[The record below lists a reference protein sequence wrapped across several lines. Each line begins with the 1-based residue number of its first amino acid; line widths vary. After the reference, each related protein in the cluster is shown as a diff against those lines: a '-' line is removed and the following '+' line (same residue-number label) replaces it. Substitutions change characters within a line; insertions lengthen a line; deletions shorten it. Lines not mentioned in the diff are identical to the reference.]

1 MKGEKKLSSDKK
13 KRSRKKRGA
22 GRVRDRLKFD
32 IDTSELYPLSR
43 REEASFYDDDA
54 PVTENSDIEI
64 SAEEG
69 CEQEDPVSDYSGPE
83 ALNPKTLNPEGLKTE
98 DFGTEDYDTEDSG
111 AEDFAEEEF
120 YTEEFDKGHFDGE
133 DPGAENSGTEDPGTE
148 DSDTD
153 DYDTEYLD
161 TGYLDTGYYDTE
173 KPGTE
178 EADPDFSD
186 TERSGTFDTAAAA
199 VPDTPA
205 AADISKRER
214 VSKKFRRFWTRQ
226 RADDFHTVIRTS
238 VVGAFAVVFLMPIV
252 LTITNSLMTK
262 SEINANYGVI
272 FRNRNGVRVFISNTV
287 NLKFIPDIVSFEQ
300 YFKVLILSP
309 EYLLKFWN
317 SFLYVVPIVV
327 FQLAIASL
335 AAYGFARYRGKVRE
349 VIFFAYIIL
358 MLMPYQVTLVPNYL
372 VSKWLNI
379 LDTRWAIWLPGFFS
393 PFAVYM
399 LTKYMRRIPKS
410 IYEAAE
416 IDGAGEWQ
424 IFSKICLPNC
434 RGGIASIAIL
444 LFIDYWN
451 MVEQPL
457 ILLSNDQLHPLSVF
471 LSKIN
476 SGEISL
482 AFAVAVIYMV
492 LPMMVFLYGEEY
504 LVEGIVYQGGIKE

>member
-1 MKGEKKLSSDKK
+1 MNIETDP
-13 KRSRKKRGA
+13 A
-22 GRVRDRLKFD
+22 
-32 IDTSELYPLSR
+32 ELYPLMR
-43 REEASFYDDDA
+43 KEEMDPEKDEGDSFPD
-54 PVTENSDIEI
+54 
-64 SAEEG
+64 
-69 CEQEDPVSDYSGPE
+69 DPVIDLLPE
-83 ALNPKTLNPEGLKTE
+83 ETAAGI
-98 DFGTEDYDTEDSG
+98 
-111 AEDFAEEEF
+111 FAEETVTDYLPEKSGIDF
-120 YTEEFDKGHFDGE
+120 LREETESDSPREE
-133 DPGAENSGTEDPGTE
+133 SLSDPLPEQTEDISVLGE
-148 DSDTD
+148 H
-153 DYDTEYLD
+153 
-161 TGYLDTGYYDTE
+161 G
-173 KPGTE
+173 E
-178 EADPDFSD
+178 E
-186 TERSGTFDTAAAA
+186 AAAA
-199 VPDTPA
+199 VSVPA
-205 AADISKRER
+205 APVKTPGPSLDER
-214 VSKKFRRFWTRQ
+214 FRKFWTKKRIEIL
-226 RADDFHTVIRTS
+226 RIVIRTA
-238 VVGAFAVVFLMPIV
+238 VAGFFAVLFLMPIV

-272 FRNRNGVRVFISNTV
+272 FAKRNGVRVFISNTV
-287 NLKFIPDIVSFEQ
+287 NLKFIPDIVTFEQ

-317 SFLYVVPIVV
+317 SVIYVVPIVV

-335 AAYGFARYRGKVRE
+335 ASYGFARYRGRVRE

-372 VSKWLNI
+372 VSSWLNI

-424 IFSKICLPNC
+424 IFTKICLPNC
-434 RGGIASIAIL
+434 KGGLASIAIL

-492 LPMMVFLYGEEY
+492 LPMMVFLYGEES

>member
-1 MKGEKKLSSDKK
+1 MPGHKK
-13 KRSRKKRGA
+13 KRSRKKRSA
-22 GRVRDRLKFD
+22 GWVKDRLKY
-32 IDTSELYPLSR
+32 DTDPSDLYPLKRKEDMFPDSSTDSEDDTDPEPFEELTYR
-43 REEASFYDDDA
+43 PGQAENLKAAYPSDDTASAPGKGSVHKRQGSEEKSFAGEADSDDGFENADSLKNADDSDHTDNRESVYSPDFINYKEIDDDA
-54 PVTENSDIEI
+54 EHEDEAEFTDDADRSLRESADSDE
-64 SAEEG
+64 AEESDDDDR
-69 CEQEDPVSDYSGPE
+69 QEDTKKV
-83 ALNPKTLNPEGLKTE
+83 
-98 DFGTEDYDTEDSG
+98 
-111 AEDFAEEEF
+111 
-120 YTEEFDKGHFDGE
+120 
-133 DPGAENSGTEDPGTE
+133 
-148 DSDTD
+148 
-153 DYDTEYLD
+153 
-161 TGYLDTGYYDTE
+161 
-173 KPGTE
+173 KPDLST
-178 EADPDFSD
+178 
-186 TERSGTFDTAAAA
+186 R
-199 VPDTPA
+199 
-205 AADISKRER
+205 
-214 VSKKFRRFWTRQ
+214 FRRFWTRE
-226 RADDFHTVIRTS
+226 RIDDARMVVRTAVAGS
-238 VVGAFAVVFLMPIV
+238 FAVLFLMPIV

-272 FRNRNGVRVFISNTV
+272 FAKKNGVRVFISNTV

-327 FQLAIASL
+327 FQLAVASL
-335 AAYGFARYRGKVRE
+335 ASYGFARYRGKVRE
-349 VIFFAYIIL
+349 VIFFSYIIL

-372 VSKWLNI
+372 VSNWLNI
-379 LDTRWAIWLPGFFS
+379 IDTRWAIWLPGFFS
-393 PFAVYM
+393 PFAVDM

-424 IFSKICLPNC
+424 IFTRICLPNC
-434 RGGIASIAIL
+434 RGGLASIAIL